1 MSDKDNKYDDINN
14 IDIEEIDYD
23 HNDKLDH
30 DNHMKMINQKIK
42 RSMRQFATS
51 VEGQRARRGKWYVF

>member
-23 HNDKLDH
+23 HNNDKLDH
-30 DNHMKMINQKIK
+30 DNHMKNIK
-42 RSMRQFATS
+42 SKDK
-51 VEGQRARRGKWYVF
+51 RGV